1 MASKSLSRE
10 SQLSI
15 TAAPFLYKSS
25 FTKVLPWRI
34 KQLVSH
40 RRSRTFGDGDISIVE
55 GERRLDGKLSRQL
68 PERRSW
74 VDGKASIGTSFLEY
88 GTETPRQEDTAC
100 SPSPS
105 LYDSLSPS
113 PKILYLQTNENLSDL
128 SGDALSWSLIFSA
141 SKESSAPPSK
151 STFNLLEA
159 LHLEPSNDDEQTPT
173 PTIKDTRSSC
183 DETSFKV
190 YEGIKQLIQETDEAF
205 KGISVM
211 APDSL
216 EAGQTNSDAAK
227 ETKTAEVDRHVLKKK
242 QRKIPATRSNS
253 VSKAKRTKSTKKRAR
268 LINLTST
275 IPPTNVSPSQNQR
288 WTQLADMTDNISG
301 IFSGRMFGKME
312 VNEM

>member
-1 MASKSLSRE
+1 MASKNLSRE

-40 RRSRTFGDGDISIVE
+40 RRSRTFGDGEISIAE
-55 GERRLDGKLSRQL
+55 GERRLDGKLSRKL

-74 VDGKASIGTSFLEY
+74 VDSKASIDNPFLENSS
-88 GTETPRQEDTAC
+88 ENRQKKNIAC
-100 SPSPS
+100 SSSFS
-105 LYDSLSPS
+105 LCDSLSPS
-113 PKILYLQTNENLSDL
+113 PLPKILYLQPNEDL

-141 SKESSAPPSK
+141 AEESKAPPSK

-173 PTIKDTRSSC
+173 PTIKDSRGSC
-183 DETSFKV
+183 DETSLQV
-190 YEGIKQLIQETDEAF
+190 YEGIERLIRETDEAF

-216 EAGQTNSDAAK
+216 EVGEASSDAKK
-227 ETKTAEVDRHVLKKK
+227 EPKMAEVERHVLKKK

-268 LINLTST
+268 LLNHTSAIPLTS
-275 IPPTNVSPSQNQR
+275 VSPSQNQR
-288 WTQLADMTDNISG
+288 WTQLADMTDNISE
-301 IFSGRMFGKME
+301 IFSGRRFGKME